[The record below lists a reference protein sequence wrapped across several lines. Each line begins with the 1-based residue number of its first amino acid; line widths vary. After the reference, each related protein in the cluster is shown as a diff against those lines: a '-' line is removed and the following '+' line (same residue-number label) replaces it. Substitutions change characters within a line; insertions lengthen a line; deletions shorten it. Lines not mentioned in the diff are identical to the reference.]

1 MARNASRLFVVE
13 PNAGLRG
20 HSTWQAP
27 GSQNGKPSVLLAG
40 LLDVPSAR
48 SLGTAALSSWV
59 PAACRACPRPP
70 TLRLLASGHM
80 VWQGEVFLQ
89 LYCPAGPHLLGIICT
104 TCRPSSLRQLLAV
117 GRGARATILPGGASW
132 RRGPPIPRVV
142 APCWNTW
149 ILVQPCCGEAAVWL
163 AS

>member
-70 TLRLLASGHM
+70 TLRLLASGHT

-104 TCRPSSLRQLLAV
+104 TCGPSSLCQLLAA
-117 GRGARATILPGGASW
+117 GRGARATILSGGAVEMVPLEGGGLRS
-132 RRGPPIPRVV
+132 
-142 APCWNTW
+142 
-149 ILVQPCCGEAAVWL
+149 LVLWL
-163 AS
+163 CAGTVE